1 MIIFGWNGWQNLH
14 SRSSGNEFLKFSPS
28 TFLQV
33 VWTIILVR
41 WPWRLVISFINDQ
54 MWNDSK
60 FIANLIVK
68 WEWHFHR
75 NSRRLIRWP
84 LTALTIWNIYP
95 QFNLWAQLANWFKSW
110 IIVLSWTEFTIF
122 SSCTFVKKKKYIESV
137 AFFWQYL
144 GSKNFHKS
152 TIVYFYE
159 ATSTFS
165 GLLFLNDG
173 ISESYPS
180 WGRLTSWLTIQKCLV
195 DQHAILLGL
204 TLLLGNRFLS
214 INPIIKD
221 GKQTHD

>member
-28 TFLQV
+28 TFLSV
-33 VWTIILVR
+33 LSTIILVR

-122 SSCTFVKKKKYIESV
+122 SSCTFVKKNKICISNLLH
-137 AFFWQYL
+137 FFDSIWVPRIFINLLSCISMRLHRPSQVYCFWMMEFRNPTL
-144 GSKNFHKS
+144 PEGDLHLDSRFKNVWL
-152 TIVYFYE
+152 INMQFY
-159 ATSTFS
+159 
-165 GLLFLNDG
+165 
-173 ISESYPS
+173 
-180 WGRLTSWLTIQKCLV
+180 
-195 DQHAILLGL
+195 
-204 TLLLGNRFLS
+204 
-214 INPIIKD
+214 
-221 GKQTHD
+221 